1 MTALHVLLLNWK
13 LDHSARLACFELL
26 RAAGADVNIATT
38 GTRCTPLHIMALDCR
53 PEAVSLLLEAGA
65 NVDAVA
71 MRSTT
76 PLHFAVVGLRTAE
89 MHDDTDPSEYPTKR
103 QISQTVSL
111 LLKAGASVDTR
122 TRRGDDRLM
131 TPLELAMETKCRCA
145 YPLLLRSGA
154 TIPQNTDPY
163 LSKVLANGGFAA
175 YRRRHLDRL
184 ALMFTAPPVQND
196 GRRRSRR
203 RVTNRLGSLERLPP
217 EIIRRVVE
225 FWAHVGHY

>member
-1 MTALHVLLLNWK
+1 
-13 LDHSARLACFELL
+13 
-26 RAAGADVNIATT
+26 
-38 GTRCTPLHIMALDCR
+38 
-53 PEAVSLLLEAGA
+53 
-65 NVDAVA
+65 
-71 MRSTT
+71 
-76 PLHFAVVGLRTAE
+76 
-89 MHDDTDPSEYPTKR
+89 MHDQTDPSEYPTKR

-122 TRRGDDRLM
+122 THRGDDRLM
-131 TPLELAMETKCRCA
+131 TPLELAMETQCRCA
-145 YPLLLRSGA
+145 YPLLLRGGA
-154 TIPQNTDPY
+154 TIPLAIAQNPDPY
-163 LSKVLANGGFAA
+163 LSKVRANGGFAA
-175 YRRRHLDRL
+175 YRRRHLDTL